1 MYIKSEGC
9 DDPDVIGWGIAVIKV
24 NGEDYSKKGCGHNI
38 VVVNAQTGNLIYSV
52 FYFTNHK

>member
-1 MYIKSEGC
+1 MYIKSKGY